1 MSIDQ
6 KDIELIEK
14 YLSGN
19 MNEAERFAF
28 EARLYED
35 REFARKCRL
44 MKTFPTLMGA
54 NASDEKVKQETEEYR
69 WEFNTKPTSRIS
81 ARLFFLLFLLVIV
94 AAAVL
99 FYYSIRPEHPN
110 ERVAALPQVQ
120 VKATEIPKK
129 GPAPSMENEPAPSPE
144 KEPEASPEKEP
155 APSLVRDKPAPT
167 QAVAA
172 APYTLLTPA
181 DGEIVNRQGE
191 ILFRWKQVPDSI
203 THIYI
208 SAEGIGKIVW
218 WRAVRPG
225 IREFRIPAISFRPG
239 RYYWYVGVKESERS
253 FIISE

>member
-14 YLSGN
+14 YLNGN

-44 MKTFPTLMGA
+44 MKTFPTLMGE
-54 NASDEKVKQETEEYR
+54 NASEEKEKQEPEEYR
-69 WEFNTKPTSRIS
+69 WEFNTKPASRIS
-81 ARLFFLLFLLVIV
+81 ARLFFLLFLFVMA

-99 FYYSIRPEHPN
+99 FYYSFRPGHTSEKVVTVSQVPAKST
-110 ERVAALPQVQ
+110 ETPEKGSVASPEMKPALSP
-120 VKATEIPKK
+120 EK
-129 GPAPSMENEPAPSPE
+129 GPAPSAVQE
-144 KEPEASPEKEP
+144 KTTPVEE
-155 APSLVRDKPAPT
+155 
-167 QAVAA
+167 VAE
-172 APYTLLTPA
+172 APYTLLSPA
-181 DGEIVNRQGE
+181 DREVVNRQGE
-191 ILFRWKQVPDSI
+191 ILFRWKQQPDSI

-208 SAEGIGKIVW
+208 SAESIGKVVW
-218 WRAVRPG
+218 WRAVKPG

-253 FIISE
+253 FIVSE